1 MDITNILKEKGI
13 SKAEL
18 AERLGI
24 FSQNVNKML
33 INPTEATIK
42 KIADAI
48 GVPMWQ
54 LFASREEV
62 LNENKNEVVGVCPH
76 CGKPITIKTTIE

>member
-62 LNENKNEVVGVCPH
+62 LRKNRNEATGVCPH
-76 CGKPITIKTTIE
+76 CGKPIFIDLH

>member
-1 MDITNILKEKGI
+1 MDITSILKDKGI
-13 SKAEL
+13 TKAEL

-54 LFASREEV
+54 LFASRKEV
-62 LNENKNEVVGVCPH
+62 LSDNKKEVTDTCPH

>member
-1 MDITNILKEKGI
+1 MDITSILKEKGI
-13 SKAEL
+13 TKAEL

-62 LNENKNEVVGVCPH
+62 LNDNRNEIAGVCPH
-76 CGKPITIKTTIE
+76 CGKPITIETTIK